1 MTENRSISCQVKL
14 TEKANEKLGSFK
26 TRLKERNIKMSKS
39 DIINLVLTKMST
51 AEFEKIATSMAAAEN
66 ARQKVLQIY
75 ENSGMTKEDLE
86 DILKRLVD
94 ASFSPSCNVHHVL
107 VNNKGAHDE
116 LLSRIT
122 IC

>member
-51 AEFEKIATSMAAAEN
+51 AEFEKIATSTESVA
-66 ARQKVLQIY
+66 
-75 ENSGMTKEDLE
+75 DLRE
-86 DILKRLVD
+86 LRDDQGRLGRYPQT
-94 ASFSPSCNVHHVL
+94 SL
-107 VNNKGAHDE
+107 TRTYGG
-116 LLSRIT
+116 RG
-122 IC
+122 

>member
-1 MTENRSISCQVKL
+1 MTLVYYKEINYDRKSLNFMSGEAHRKSQR
-14 TEKANEKLGSFK
+14 KAWFVQKAPE
-26 TRLKERNIKMSKS
+26 ERNIKMSKS

-86 DILKRLVD
+86 DILKRL
-94 ASFSPSCNVHHVL
+94 
-107 VNNKGAHDE
+107 
-116 LLSRIT
+116 
-122 IC
+122 

>member
-1 MTENRSISCQVKL
+1 VYYKEINYDRKSLISCQVKL

-26 TRLKERNIKMSKS
+26 KRLKERNIKMSKS

-86 DILKRLVD
+86 DILKRL
-94 ASFSPSCNVHHVL
+94 
-107 VNNKGAHDE
+107 
-116 LLSRIT
+116 
-122 IC
+122 

>member
-14 TEKANEKLGSFK
+14 TEQANDKLESFK

-39 DIINLVLTKMST
+39 DIINLVLTKIST
-51 AEFEKIATSMAAAEN
+51 AEFDKIVNSMAAAEN

-86 DILKRLVD
+86 DILKRL
-94 ASFSPSCNVHHVL
+94 
-107 VNNKGAHDE
+107 
-116 LLSRIT
+116 
-122 IC
+122 

>member
-51 AEFEKIATSMAAAEN
+51 AEFEKIATSMAATEK
-66 ARQKVLQIY
+66 AREKVIQIY

-86 DILKRLVD
+86 DILKRL
-94 ASFSPSCNVHHVL
+94 P
-107 VNNKGAHDE
+107 
-116 LLSRIT
+116 
-122 IC
+122 

>member
-1 MTENRSISCQVKL
+1 MYYKEINYDRKSLNFMSG
-14 TEKANEKLGSFK
+14 EAHRKANEKLGSFK

-86 DILKRLVD
+86 DILKRL
-94 ASFSPSCNVHHVL
+94 
-107 VNNKGAHDE
+107 
-116 LLSRIT
+116 
-122 IC
+122 

>member
-51 AEFEKIATSMAAAEN
+51 AEFEKIATSMAAAEK
-66 ARQKVLQIY
+66 AREKRRKYAHRQK
-75 ENSGMTKEDLE
+75 
-86 DILKRLVD
+86 R
-94 ASFSPSCNVHHVL
+94 
-107 VNNKGAHDE
+107 
-116 LLSRIT
+116 R
-122 IC
+122 

>member
-51 AEFEKIATSMAAAEN
+51 AEFEKIATSMAALREL
-66 ARQKVLQIY
+66 RDDQ
-75 ENSGMTKEDLE
+75 G
-86 DILKRLVD
+86 RLGRYPQT
-94 ASFSPSCNVHHVL
+94 SL
-107 VNNKGAHDE
+107 TRTYGG
-116 LLSRIT
+116 RG
-122 IC
+122 

>member
-14 TEKANEKLGSFK
+14 TEKANEKLGSIK

-86 DILKRLVD
+86 DILKRL
-94 ASFSPSCNVHHVL
+94 P
-107 VNNKGAHDE
+107 
-116 LLSRIT
+116 
-122 IC
+122 

>member
-51 AEFEKIATSMAAAEN
+51 AEF
-66 ARQKVLQIY
+66 
-75 ENSGMTKEDLE
+75 
-86 DILKRLVD
+86 
-94 ASFSPSCNVHHVL
+94 
-107 VNNKGAHDE
+107 
-116 LLSRIT
+116 
-122 IC
+122 

>member
-14 TEKANEKLGSFK
+14 TEKPTKAWFVQK
-26 TRLKERNIKMSKS
+26 RLKERNIKMSKS

-86 DILKRLVD
+86 DILKRL
-94 ASFSPSCNVHHVL
+94 
-107 VNNKGAHDE
+107 
-116 LLSRIT
+116 
-122 IC
+122 

>member
-66 ARQKVLQIY
+66 AKKVLQIY

-86 DILKRLVD
+86 DILKRL
-94 ASFSPSCNVHHVL
+94 
-107 VNNKGAHDE
+107 
-116 LLSRIT
+116 
-122 IC
+122 